1 MDKLL
6 SIFEQALTD
15 DTFISCV
22 FSNPRLKSA
31 EYKKISCKPV
41 MISDKLMMQFASLK
55 DNKEFHTNV
64 TLDGAVDYVKTHCTL
79 FKQVQLFTTHKDY
92 QALINKKG
100 AATIKATPPTKAKPT
115 TITHNRTKTYILDH
129 EGSHGFLKRLG
140 IMDTDGKIKPTKY
153 DKYKQINKYLE
164 TIASIMPAL
173 GDDQIRIIDFG
184 CGKSYLTFAMYH
196 YLKERLGKNVQIVGL
211 DLKEDVIT
219 FCNDLAKELGFDNL
233 KFQIGDIGQYTTNQ
247 KIDMVV
253 SLHACNTA
261 TDAAL
266 AKAVNWGAKVILAV
280 PCCQH
285 ECATQIAQPLFAP
298 LLKHGIL
305 KEKIASLITDGLRA
319 EMLEAEGYKVS
330 VVEFID
336 MQHTPKNILIK
347 AVLSSKGPDPKA
359 KASYDQL
366 CNYFGLDLSLPHMI
380 AKERG
385 ND

>member
-6 SIFEQALTD
+6 SIYQQALTED
-15 DTFISCV
+15 LFISCV
-22 FSNPRLKSA
+22 WSNPRHKSS

-41 MISDKLMMQFASLK
+41 LISNQLMLQFAALK
-55 DNKEFHTNV
+55 DNKEFHTNE
-64 TLDGAVDYVKTHCTL
+64 TPEGSLGYIQKNCMD
-79 FKQVQLFTTHKDY
+79 FKQVQLFTSTKDY

-100 AATIKATPPTKAKPT
+100 IATIKASAPSKTQPTSL
-115 TITHNRTKTYILDH
+115 THNRTKTYLLDH
-129 EGSHGFLKRLG
+129 PSSHGFLQRLG
-140 IMDTDGKIKPTKY
+140 IMDHTSQIKPSKY

-164 TIASIMPAL
+164 TIESVLPAL
-173 GDDQIRIIDFG
+173 TEDPIRIIDFG

-196 YLKERLGKNVQIVGL
+196 YLKERLGKNVEIVGL
-211 DLKEDVIT
+211 DLKADVIA
-219 FCNDLAKELGFDNL
+219 FCNSLATELGFDAL

-247 KIDMVV
+247 RIDMVV

-261 TDAAL
+261 TDAAI
-266 AKAVNWGAKVILAV
+266 AKALGWDAKVILAV

-285 ECATQIAQPLFAP
+285 ECATQITNPMFAP

-319 EMLEAEGYKVS
+319 QLLEAQGYKVS

-347 AVLSSKGPDPKA
+347 AIRTSQPTHNAAAQQAYDALSD
-359 KASYDQL
+359 
-366 CNYFGLDLSLPHMI
+366 YFGLDLSLPHMI
-380 AKERG
+380 QKEG
-385 ND
+385 Q

>member
-6 SIFEQALTD
+6 SIFEQSLAE
-15 DTFISCV
+15 DTFITCI

-41 MISDKLMMQFASLK
+41 LISNQMMIQFASQK
-55 DNKEFHTNV
+55 DNKAFHTNV
-64 TLDGAVDYVKTHCTL
+64 SLDTVLDYVQHHCTG
-79 FKQVQLFTTHKDY
+79 FKQVQLFTSTKDY
-92 QALINKKG
+92 QALVNKKG
-100 AATIKATPPTKAKPT
+100 IATIKTLPASKTKPT
-115 TITHNRTKTYILDH
+115 SITHNRTKTYILDH
-129 EGSHGFLKRLG
+129 PGSHAFLKRLG
-140 IMDTDGKIKPTKY
+140 IMDTDNRIKPTKY

-164 TIASIMPAL
+164 TIASVINEL
-173 GDDQIRIIDFG
+173 EQTQIRIIDFG

-196 YLKERLGKNVQIVGL
+196 YLKERLGKDVEIVGL

-219 FCNDLAKELGFDNL
+219 FCNTLAQELQFENL
-233 KFQIGDIGQYTTNQ
+233 NFQIGDIGHYTTNK

-285 ECATQIAQPLFAP
+285 ECATQIAHPMFSP

-319 EMLEAEGYKVS
+319 QMLEAEGYKVS
-330 VVEFID
+330 VSEFID

-347 AVLSSKGPDPKA
+347 AVLSSKGPNEKA
-359 KASYDQL
+359 QTDYTTLS
-366 CNYFGLDLSLPHMI
+366 NYFGLDLSLPHMI
-380 AKERG
+380 AQERG
-385 ND
+385 ED